1 MSLYLSI
8 DEGAYS
14 NIAINIHKYG
24 SFLRSGDFFTNT
36 GGAFKAILLG
46 NVLQIVTMKIF
57 GNNYLGFRLPYFI
70 FGFLNYILI
79 TIMVYKGTILFGAS
93 LKKAQFI
100 SLSIMLYLLLDFPFL
115 MASRYVENS
124 IIRMLGNTIFL
135 YSMLVFQEKNKIK
148 YFLCAF
154 VSGFFLFFSYFSNV
168 SGIVAM
174 AILFIYYIFLRDFQK
189 VKDIFVYGMV
199 GILSSIVLAEIAF
212 IVIWKQEA
220 FTAMYKGIF
229 LFSNRLLS
237 IDEQTSLV
245 EKIFKGLSEFFS
257 ANIFFYNPAL
267 LISTIVA
274 VIACLFY
281 GKKNYIDRK
290 KEKYKLFINITPIFD
305 KKSIYNFELFIDEN
319 KNKDVN
325 FINNLESNIKN
336 ILENKYKNFLENTEN
351 LLMLSVYNYIKLEK
365 IIEEI
370 ISKELNKVYIEKEIY
385 NLYLTVELMQKNT
398 KYNIFV
404 FFKEKRKLNF
414 LNDYDNNENNNLEIE
429 MLENYYTFSSK
440 IDDFKDTLNV
450 EDNKIIIE
458 EIFALN
464 LNDFLKKKF
473 KGIITEIL
481 KEKKHTTLNTVIFEI
496 LKNNKITDKISKLN
510 ISGKS
515 EIDYILQ
522 YLRYV
527 EFYNLKYDK
536 ALLNSEE
543 HTINWN
549 KKLEEKVLEVF
560 ILKLE
565 NIKDVRSI
573 RKKIKENIKKK
584 TSIDIG
590 EGTYITNEILNGLEK
605 ITENDMLE
613 YLDNIDN
620 KELKKIYKRIRN

>member
-1 MSLYLSI
+1 M
-8 DEGAYS
+8 
-14 NIAINIHKYG
+14 INSRI
-24 SFLRSGDFFTNT
+24 
-36 GGAFKAILLG
+36 
-46 NVLQIVTMKIF
+46 
-57 GNNYLGFRLPYFI
+57 
-70 FGFLNYILI
+70 
-79 TIMVYKGTILFGAS
+79 YKS
-93 LKKAQFI
+93 E
-100 SLSIMLYLLLDFPFL
+100 LLLVFL
-115 MASRYVENS
+115 KVLNELVDNINNVE
-124 IIRMLGNTIFL
+124 T
-135 YSMLVFQEKNKIK
+135 
-148 YFLCAF
+148 
-154 VSGFFLFFSYFSNV
+154 SYQIGS
-168 SGIVAM
+168 
-174 AILFIYYIFLRDFQK
+174 Y
-189 VKDIFVYGMV
+189 
-199 GILSSIVLAEIAF
+199 
-212 IVIWKQEA
+212 
-220 FTAMYKGIF
+220 
-229 LFSNRLLS
+229 
-237 IDEQTSLV
+237 
-245 EKIFKGLSEFFS
+245 
-257 ANIFFYNPAL
+257 
-267 LISTIVA
+267 
-274 VIACLFY
+274 LFY

-290 KEKYKLFINITPIFD
+290 KEKYKLFINITSIFD

-319 KNKDVN
+319 KNRDVN
-325 FINNLESNIKN
+325 FINNLESNIRN

-370 ISKELNKVYIEKEIY
+370 ISKELNKVYTEKEIY

-527 EFYNLKYDK
+527 EFYNLKYDRNI
-536 ALLNSEE
+536 LNSED

-549 KKLEEKVLEVF
+549 EKLKEKVLEVF

-590 EGTYITNEILNGLEK
+590 EGTYITNEILNGLEE

>member
-1 MSLYLSI
+1 M
-8 DEGAYS
+8 
-14 NIAINIHKYG
+14 INSRI
-24 SFLRSGDFFTNT
+24 
-36 GGAFKAILLG
+36 
-46 NVLQIVTMKIF
+46 
-57 GNNYLGFRLPYFI
+57 
-70 FGFLNYILI
+70 
-79 TIMVYKGTILFGAS
+79 YKS
-93 LKKAQFI
+93 E
-100 SLSIMLYLLLDFPFL
+100 LLLVFL
-115 MASRYVENS
+115 KVLNDLVDDINNVE
-124 IIRMLGNTIFL
+124 T
-135 YSMLVFQEKNKIK
+135 
-148 YFLCAF
+148 
-154 VSGFFLFFSYFSNV
+154 SYQIGS
-168 SGIVAM
+168 
-174 AILFIYYIFLRDFQK
+174 Y
-189 VKDIFVYGMV
+189 
-199 GILSSIVLAEIAF
+199 
-212 IVIWKQEA
+212 
-220 FTAMYKGIF
+220 
-229 LFSNRLLS
+229 
-237 IDEQTSLV
+237 
-245 EKIFKGLSEFFS
+245 
-257 ANIFFYNPAL
+257 
-267 LISTIVA
+267 
-274 VIACLFY
+274 LFY

-290 KEKYKLFINITPIFD
+290 KEKYKLFINITSIFD

-325 FINNLESNIKN
+325 FINNLESNIRN

-365 IIEEI
+365 TIEEI
-370 ISKELNKVYIEKEIY
+370 IYKEIDKTYTEKEIY

-404 FFKEKRKLNF
+404 FFKERRKLNF

-450 EDNKIIIE
+450 EDNTIVIE

-481 KEKKHTTLNTVIFEI
+481 KEKQHKTLNTVIFQI
-496 LKNNKITDKISKLN
+496 LKKNEVTNKISKLN

-515 EIDYILQ
+515 EIDYILR

-527 EFYNLKYDK
+527 EFYNLKYDRNI
-536 ALLNSEE
+536 LNSEDN
-543 HTINWN
+543 TINWN
-549 KKLEEKVLEVF
+549 EKLKEKVLEVL

-584 TSIDIG
+584 TNVDIG
-590 EGTYITNEILNGLEK
+590 KGTYITNETLNGLEE

-620 KELKKIYKRIRN
+620 KKLKKIYKKIRN

>member
-1 MSLYLSI
+1 M
-8 DEGAYS
+8 
-14 NIAINIHKYG
+14 IN
-24 SFLRSGDFFTNT
+24 S
-36 GGAFKAILLG
+36 
-46 NVLQIVTMKIF
+46 KI
-57 GNNYLGFRLPYFI
+57 
-70 FGFLNYILI
+70 
-79 TIMVYKGTILFGAS
+79 YKS
-93 LKKAQFI
+93 E
-100 SLSIMLYLLLDFPFL
+100 LLLVFL
-115 MASRYVENS
+115 KVLNELANDINNVE
-124 IIRMLGNTIFL
+124 T
-135 YSMLVFQEKNKIK
+135 
-148 YFLCAF
+148 
-154 VSGFFLFFSYFSNV
+154 SYQIGS
-168 SGIVAM
+168 
-174 AILFIYYIFLRDFQK
+174 Y
-189 VKDIFVYGMV
+189 
-199 GILSSIVLAEIAF
+199 
-212 IVIWKQEA
+212 
-220 FTAMYKGIF
+220 
-229 LFSNRLLS
+229 
-237 IDEQTSLV
+237 
-245 EKIFKGLSEFFS
+245 
-257 ANIFFYNPAL
+257 
-267 LISTIVA
+267 
-274 VIACLFY
+274 LFY

-319 KNKDVN
+319 KNKDVS
-325 FINNLESNIKN
+325 FINNLESNIRN
-336 ILENKYKNFLENTEN
+336 ILENKYKNFLENAEN
-351 LLMLSVYNYIKLEK
+351 LLILNIYNYIKLEK

-370 ISKELNKVYIEKEIY
+370 ICKEVNKFYTEKEIY

-590 EGTYITNEILNGLEK
+590 EGTYITNEILNGLEE

>member
-1 MSLYLSI
+1 M
-8 DEGAYS
+8 
-14 NIAINIHKYG
+14 INSRI
-24 SFLRSGDFFTNT
+24 
-36 GGAFKAILLG
+36 
-46 NVLQIVTMKIF
+46 
-57 GNNYLGFRLPYFI
+57 
-70 FGFLNYILI
+70 
-79 TIMVYKGTILFGAS
+79 YKS
-93 LKKAQFI
+93 E
-100 SLSIMLYLLLDFPFL
+100 LLLVFL
-115 MASRYVENS
+115 KVLNDLADDINNVE
-124 IIRMLGNTIFL
+124 T
-135 YSMLVFQEKNKIK
+135 
-148 YFLCAF
+148 
-154 VSGFFLFFSYFSNV
+154 SYQIGS
-168 SGIVAM
+168 
-174 AILFIYYIFLRDFQK
+174 Y
-189 VKDIFVYGMV
+189 
-199 GILSSIVLAEIAF
+199 
-212 IVIWKQEA
+212 
-220 FTAMYKGIF
+220 
-229 LFSNRLLS
+229 
-237 IDEQTSLV
+237 
-245 EKIFKGLSEFFS
+245 
-257 ANIFFYNPAL
+257 
-267 LISTIVA
+267 
-274 VIACLFY
+274 LFY

-370 ISKELNKVYIEKEIY
+370 ISKELNKVYTEKEIY

-543 HTINWN
+543 HTIN
-549 KKLEEKVLEVF
+549 
-560 ILKLE
+560 
-565 NIKDVRSI
+565 
-573 RKKIKENIKKK
+573 
-584 TSIDIG
+584 
-590 EGTYITNEILNGLEK
+590 
-605 ITENDMLE
+605 
-613 YLDNIDN
+613 
-620 KELKKIYKRIRN
+620 

>member
-1 MSLYLSI
+1 M
-8 DEGAYS
+8 
-14 NIAINIHKYG
+14 INSRI
-24 SFLRSGDFFTNT
+24 
-36 GGAFKAILLG
+36 
-46 NVLQIVTMKIF
+46 
-57 GNNYLGFRLPYFI
+57 
-70 FGFLNYILI
+70 
-79 TIMVYKGTILFGAS
+79 YKS
-93 LKKAQFI
+93 E
-100 SLSIMLYLLLDFPFL
+100 LLLVFL
-115 MASRYVENS
+115 KVLNDLADDINNVE
-124 IIRMLGNTIFL
+124 T
-135 YSMLVFQEKNKIK
+135 
-148 YFLCAF
+148 
-154 VSGFFLFFSYFSNV
+154 SYQIGS
-168 SGIVAM
+168 
-174 AILFIYYIFLRDFQK
+174 Y
-189 VKDIFVYGMV
+189 
-199 GILSSIVLAEIAF
+199 
-212 IVIWKQEA
+212 
-220 FTAMYKGIF
+220 
-229 LFSNRLLS
+229 
-237 IDEQTSLV
+237 
-245 EKIFKGLSEFFS
+245 
-257 ANIFFYNPAL
+257 
-267 LISTIVA
+267 
-274 VIACLFY
+274 LFY

-370 ISKELNKVYIEKEIY
+370 ISKELNKVYTEKEIY

-527 EFYNLKYDK
+527 EFYNLKYDRNI
-536 ALLNSEE
+536 LNSEDNK
-543 HTINWN
+543 INWN
-549 KKLEEKVLEVF
+549 KKLKEKVLEVF

-565 NIKDVRSI
+565 NIKDVRNI

-620 KELKKIYKRIRN
+620 KELKKYIKE

>member
-1 MSLYLSI
+1 
-8 DEGAYS
+8 
-14 NIAINIHKYG
+14 
-24 SFLRSGDFFTNT
+24 
-36 GGAFKAILLG
+36 
-46 NVLQIVTMKIF
+46 
-57 GNNYLGFRLPYFI
+57 
-70 FGFLNYILI
+70 
-79 TIMVYKGTILFGAS
+79 
-93 LKKAQFI
+93 
-100 SLSIMLYLLLDFPFL
+100 
-115 MASRYVENS
+115 
-124 IIRMLGNTIFL
+124 
-135 YSMLVFQEKNKIK
+135 
-148 YFLCAF
+148 
-154 VSGFFLFFSYFSNV
+154 
-168 SGIVAM
+168 
-174 AILFIYYIFLRDFQK
+174 
-189 VKDIFVYGMV
+189 
-199 GILSSIVLAEIAF
+199 
-212 IVIWKQEA
+212 
-220 FTAMYKGIF
+220 
-229 LFSNRLLS
+229 
-237 IDEQTSLV
+237 
-245 EKIFKGLSEFFS
+245 
-257 ANIFFYNPAL
+257 
-267 LISTIVA
+267 
-274 VIACLFY
+274 
-281 GKKNYIDRK
+281 
-290 KEKYKLFINITPIFD
+290 
-305 KKSIYNFELFIDEN
+305 
-319 KNKDVN
+319 
-325 FINNLESNIKN
+325 
-336 ILENKYKNFLENTEN
+336 
-351 LLMLSVYNYIKLEK
+351 
-365 IIEEI
+365 
-370 ISKELNKVYIEKEIY
+370 
-385 NLYLTVELMQKNT
+385 
-398 KYNIFV
+398 
-404 FFKEKRKLNF
+404 
-414 LNDYDNNENNNLEIE
+414 

-590 EGTYITNEILNGLEK
+590 EGTYITNEILNGLEE

>member
-1 MSLYLSI
+1 M
-8 DEGAYS
+8 
-14 NIAINIHKYG
+14 IN
-24 SFLRSGDFFTNT
+24 S
-36 GGAFKAILLG
+36 
-46 NVLQIVTMKIF
+46 KI
-57 GNNYLGFRLPYFI
+57 
-70 FGFLNYILI
+70 
-79 TIMVYKGTILFGAS
+79 YKS
-93 LKKAQFI
+93 E
-100 SLSIMLYLLLDFPFL
+100 LLLVFL
-115 MASRYVENS
+115 KILNDLVDDIKNVETS
-124 IIRMLGNTIFL
+124 YQIGS
-135 YSMLVFQEKNKIK
+135 Y
-148 YFLCAF
+148 
-154 VSGFFLFFSYFSNV
+154 LFF
-168 SGIVAM
+168 
-174 AILFIYYIFLRDFQK
+174 
-189 VKDIFVYGMV
+189 
-199 GILSSIVLAEIAF
+199 
-212 IVIWKQEA
+212 
-220 FTAMYKGIF
+220 
-229 LFSNRLLS
+229 
-237 IDEQTSLV
+237 
-245 EKIFKGLSEFFS
+245 
-257 ANIFFYNPAL
+257 
-267 LISTIVA
+267 
-274 VIACLFY
+274 

-325 FINNLESNIKN
+325 FINDLESNIRSV
-336 ILENKYKNFLENTEN
+336 LENRYKNFLENAEN
-351 LLMLSVYNYIKLEK
+351 LLILNIYNYIKLEK

-370 ISKELNKVYIEKEIY
+370 IYKEIDKTYTEKEIY

-496 LKNNKITDKISKLN
+496 LKNNKITDKISKFN

-536 ALLNSEE
+536 ALLNSED

-549 KKLEEKVLEVF
+549 KKLKEKVLEVF

-590 EGTYITNEILNGLEK
+590 EGTYITNEILNGLEE

>member
-1 MSLYLSI
+1 M
-8 DEGAYS
+8 
-14 NIAINIHKYG
+14 INSRI
-24 SFLRSGDFFTNT
+24 
-36 GGAFKAILLG
+36 
-46 NVLQIVTMKIF
+46 
-57 GNNYLGFRLPYFI
+57 
-70 FGFLNYILI
+70 
-79 TIMVYKGTILFGAS
+79 YKS
-93 LKKAQFI
+93 E
-100 SLSIMLYLLLDFPFL
+100 LLLVFL
-115 MASRYVENS
+115 KVLNDLADDINNVE
-124 IIRMLGNTIFL
+124 T
-135 YSMLVFQEKNKIK
+135 
-148 YFLCAF
+148 
-154 VSGFFLFFSYFSNV
+154 SYQIGS
-168 SGIVAM
+168 
-174 AILFIYYIFLRDFQK
+174 Y
-189 VKDIFVYGMV
+189 
-199 GILSSIVLAEIAF
+199 
-212 IVIWKQEA
+212 
-220 FTAMYKGIF
+220 
-229 LFSNRLLS
+229 
-237 IDEQTSLV
+237 
-245 EKIFKGLSEFFS
+245 
-257 ANIFFYNPAL
+257 
-267 LISTIVA
+267 
-274 VIACLFY
+274 LFY

-305 KKSIYNFELFIDEN
+305 KKSIYNFELFIEEN

-370 ISKELNKVYIEKEIY
+370 ISKELNKVYTEKEIY

-464 LNDFLKKKF
+464 LNNFLKKKF

-590 EGTYITNEILNGLEK
+590 EGTYITNEILNGLEE

-620 KELKKIYKRIRN
+620 KELKKIYKRIRS

>member
-1 MSLYLSI
+1 M
-8 DEGAYS
+8 
-14 NIAINIHKYG
+14 INSRI
-24 SFLRSGDFFTNT
+24 
-36 GGAFKAILLG
+36 
-46 NVLQIVTMKIF
+46 
-57 GNNYLGFRLPYFI
+57 
-70 FGFLNYILI
+70 
-79 TIMVYKGTILFGAS
+79 YKS
-93 LKKAQFI
+93 E
-100 SLSIMLYLLLDFPFL
+100 LLLVFL
-115 MASRYVENS
+115 KVLNDLADDINNVE
-124 IIRMLGNTIFL
+124 T
-135 YSMLVFQEKNKIK
+135 
-148 YFLCAF
+148 
-154 VSGFFLFFSYFSNV
+154 SYQIGS
-168 SGIVAM
+168 
-174 AILFIYYIFLRDFQK
+174 Y
-189 VKDIFVYGMV
+189 
-199 GILSSIVLAEIAF
+199 
-212 IVIWKQEA
+212 
-220 FTAMYKGIF
+220 
-229 LFSNRLLS
+229 
-237 IDEQTSLV
+237 
-245 EKIFKGLSEFFS
+245 
-257 ANIFFYNPAL
+257 
-267 LISTIVA
+267 
-274 VIACLFY
+274 LFY

-370 ISKELNKVYIEKEIY
+370 ISKELNKVYTEKEIY

-464 LNDFLKKKF
+464 LNNFLKKKF

-590 EGTYITNEILNGLEK
+590 EGTYITNEILNGLEE

-620 KELKKIYKRIRN
+620 KELKKIYKRIRS

>member
-1 MSLYLSI
+1 M
-8 DEGAYS
+8 
-14 NIAINIHKYG
+14 INSRI
-24 SFLRSGDFFTNT
+24 
-36 GGAFKAILLG
+36 
-46 NVLQIVTMKIF
+46 
-57 GNNYLGFRLPYFI
+57 
-70 FGFLNYILI
+70 
-79 TIMVYKGTILFGAS
+79 YKS
-93 LKKAQFI
+93 E
-100 SLSIMLYLLLDFPFL
+100 LLLVFL
-115 MASRYVENS
+115 KVLNDLADDINNVE
-124 IIRMLGNTIFL
+124 T
-135 YSMLVFQEKNKIK
+135 
-148 YFLCAF
+148 
-154 VSGFFLFFSYFSNV
+154 SYQIGS
-168 SGIVAM
+168 
-174 AILFIYYIFLRDFQK
+174 Y
-189 VKDIFVYGMV
+189 
-199 GILSSIVLAEIAF
+199 
-212 IVIWKQEA
+212 
-220 FTAMYKGIF
+220 
-229 LFSNRLLS
+229 
-237 IDEQTSLV
+237 
-245 EKIFKGLSEFFS
+245 
-257 ANIFFYNPAL
+257 
-267 LISTIVA
+267 
-274 VIACLFY
+274 LFY

-370 ISKELNKVYIEKEIY
+370 ISKELNKVYTEKEIY

-522 YLRYV
+522 YLKYV

-590 EGTYITNEILNGLEK
+590 EGTYITNEILNGLEE

>member
-1 MSLYLSI
+1 M
-8 DEGAYS
+8 
-14 NIAINIHKYG
+14 INSRI
-24 SFLRSGDFFTNT
+24 
-36 GGAFKAILLG
+36 
-46 NVLQIVTMKIF
+46 
-57 GNNYLGFRLPYFI
+57 
-70 FGFLNYILI
+70 
-79 TIMVYKGTILFGAS
+79 YKS
-93 LKKAQFI
+93 E
-100 SLSIMLYLLLDFPFL
+100 LLLVFL
-115 MASRYVENS
+115 KVLNELVDNINNVE
-124 IIRMLGNTIFL
+124 T
-135 YSMLVFQEKNKIK
+135 
-148 YFLCAF
+148 
-154 VSGFFLFFSYFSNV
+154 SYQIGS
-168 SGIVAM
+168 
-174 AILFIYYIFLRDFQK
+174 Y
-189 VKDIFVYGMV
+189 
-199 GILSSIVLAEIAF
+199 
-212 IVIWKQEA
+212 
-220 FTAMYKGIF
+220 
-229 LFSNRLLS
+229 
-237 IDEQTSLV
+237 
-245 EKIFKGLSEFFS
+245 
-257 ANIFFYNPAL
+257 
-267 LISTIVA
+267 
-274 VIACLFY
+274 LFY

-290 KEKYKLFINITPIFD
+290 KEKYKLFINITSIFD

-319 KNKDVN
+319 KNRDVN
-325 FINNLESNIKN
+325 FINNLESNIRN

-370 ISKELNKVYIEKEIY
+370 ISKELNKVYTEKEIY

-440 IDDFKDTLNV
+440 INDFKDTLNV

-473 KGIITEIL
+473 KGIINEIL
-481 KEKKHTTLNTVIFEI
+481 KGKEHKILNTVIFEI
-496 LKNNKITDKISKLN
+496 LKNNKITDKISKFN
-510 ISGKS
+510 ICGKS
-515 EIDYILQ
+515 EIDKRLQ

-527 EFYNLKYDK
+527 EFYNLKYDRNI
-536 ALLNSEE
+536 LNSED

-549 KKLEEKVLEVF
+549 EKLKEKVLEVF

-565 NIKDVRSI
+565 NIKDVKSI

-590 EGTYITNEILNGLEK
+590 EGTYITNEILNGLEE

>member
-1 MSLYLSI
+1 MINSKIYKSELLLVFLKVLNELV
-8 DEGAYS
+8 D
-14 NIAINIHKYG
+14 NINNVETSYQIG
-24 SFLRSGDFFTNT
+24 S
-36 GGAFKAILLG
+36 
-46 NVLQIVTMKIF
+46 
-57 GNNYLGFRLPYFI
+57 
-70 FGFLNYILI
+70 
-79 TIMVYKGTILFGAS
+79 
-93 LKKAQFI
+93 
-100 SLSIMLYLLLDFPFL
+100 YLLF
-115 MASRYVENS
+115 
-124 IIRMLGNTIFL
+124 
-135 YSMLVFQEKNKIK
+135 
-148 YFLCAF
+148 
-154 VSGFFLFFSYFSNV
+154 
-168 SGIVAM
+168 
-174 AILFIYYIFLRDFQK
+174 
-189 VKDIFVYGMV
+189 
-199 GILSSIVLAEIAF
+199 
-212 IVIWKQEA
+212 
-220 FTAMYKGIF
+220 
-229 LFSNRLLS
+229 
-237 IDEQTSLV
+237 
-245 EKIFKGLSEFFS
+245 
-257 ANIFFYNPAL
+257 
-267 LISTIVA
+267 
-274 VIACLFY
+274 

-325 FINNLESNIKN
+325 FINTLESNIRN

-370 ISKELNKVYIEKEIY
+370 ISKELNKVYTEKEIY

-414 LNDYDNNENNNLEIE
+414 LNDYDNNEKNNLEIE
-429 MLENYYTFSSK
+429 MLENYYTFFSK

-481 KEKKHTTLNTVIFEI
+481 KEKKHTTLNTVIFEN

-527 EFYNLKYDK
+527 EFYNLKYDRNI
-536 ALLNSEE
+536 LNSEDN
-543 HTINWN
+543 TINWN
-549 KKLEEKVLEVF
+549 EKFKEKILEVF
-560 ILKLE
+560 ILKLG

-573 RKKIKENIKKK
+573 RKKIKENIRKK
-584 TSIDIG
+584 TSVDIG

>member
-1 MSLYLSI
+1 M
-8 DEGAYS
+8 
-14 NIAINIHKYG
+14 INSRI
-24 SFLRSGDFFTNT
+24 
-36 GGAFKAILLG
+36 
-46 NVLQIVTMKIF
+46 
-57 GNNYLGFRLPYFI
+57 
-70 FGFLNYILI
+70 
-79 TIMVYKGTILFGAS
+79 YKS
-93 LKKAQFI
+93 E
-100 SLSIMLYLLLDFPFL
+100 LLLVFL
-115 MASRYVENS
+115 KVLNELVDNINNVE
-124 IIRMLGNTIFL
+124 T
-135 YSMLVFQEKNKIK
+135 
-148 YFLCAF
+148 
-154 VSGFFLFFSYFSNV
+154 SYQIGS
-168 SGIVAM
+168 
-174 AILFIYYIFLRDFQK
+174 Y
-189 VKDIFVYGMV
+189 
-199 GILSSIVLAEIAF
+199 
-212 IVIWKQEA
+212 
-220 FTAMYKGIF
+220 
-229 LFSNRLLS
+229 
-237 IDEQTSLV
+237 
-245 EKIFKGLSEFFS
+245 
-257 ANIFFYNPAL
+257 
-267 LISTIVA
+267 
-274 VIACLFY
+274 LFY

-290 KEKYKLFINITPIFD
+290 KEKYKLFINITSIFD

-370 ISKELNKVYIEKEIY
+370 ISKELNKVYTEKEIY

-481 KEKKHTTLNTVIFEI
+481 KEKKHTNLNTVIFEN

-536 ALLNSEE
+536 NILNSEDN
-543 HTINWN
+543 TTNWN
-549 KKLEEKVLEVF
+549 EKLKEKVLEVF

-565 NIKDVRSI
+565 NIKDVRTI
-573 RKKIKENIKKK
+573 RKKIKEIIKKK
-584 TSIDIG
+584 TNVSIG
-590 EGTYITNEILNGLEK
+590 ESTYITNEILNGLEE
-605 ITENDMLE
+605 IIENDMLE

-620 KELKKIYKRIRN
+620 KELKKIYKKIRN

>member
-1 MSLYLSI
+1 M
-8 DEGAYS
+8 
-14 NIAINIHKYG
+14 INSRI
-24 SFLRSGDFFTNT
+24 
-36 GGAFKAILLG
+36 
-46 NVLQIVTMKIF
+46 
-57 GNNYLGFRLPYFI
+57 
-70 FGFLNYILI
+70 
-79 TIMVYKGTILFGAS
+79 YKS
-93 LKKAQFI
+93 E
-100 SLSIMLYLLLDFPFL
+100 LLLVFL
-115 MASRYVENS
+115 KVLNELVDNINNVE
-124 IIRMLGNTIFL
+124 T
-135 YSMLVFQEKNKIK
+135 
-148 YFLCAF
+148 
-154 VSGFFLFFSYFSNV
+154 SYQIGS
-168 SGIVAM
+168 
-174 AILFIYYIFLRDFQK
+174 Y
-189 VKDIFVYGMV
+189 
-199 GILSSIVLAEIAF
+199 
-212 IVIWKQEA
+212 
-220 FTAMYKGIF
+220 
-229 LFSNRLLS
+229 
-237 IDEQTSLV
+237 
-245 EKIFKGLSEFFS
+245 
-257 ANIFFYNPAL
+257 
-267 LISTIVA
+267 
-274 VIACLFY
+274 LFY

-290 KEKYKLFINITPIFD
+290 KEKYKLFINITSIFD

-319 KNKDVN
+319 KNRDVN
-325 FINNLESNIKN
+325 FINNLESNIRN

-370 ISKELNKVYIEKEIY
+370 ISKELNKVYTEKEIY

-522 YLRYV
+522 YLRYI
-527 EFYNLKYDK
+527 EFYNLKYDRNI
-536 ALLNSEE
+536 LNSED

-549 KKLEEKVLEVF
+549 EKLKEKVLEVF

-590 EGTYITNEILNGLEK
+590 EGTYITNEILNGLEE

>member
-1 MSLYLSI
+1 M
-8 DEGAYS
+8 
-14 NIAINIHKYG
+14 IN
-24 SFLRSGDFFTNT
+24 S
-36 GGAFKAILLG
+36 
-46 NVLQIVTMKIF
+46 KI
-57 GNNYLGFRLPYFI
+57 
-70 FGFLNYILI
+70 
-79 TIMVYKGTILFGAS
+79 YKS
-93 LKKAQFI
+93 E
-100 SLSIMLYLLLDFPFL
+100 LLLVFL
-115 MASRYVENS
+115 KVLNDLVDDIKNVE
-124 IIRMLGNTIFL
+124 T
-135 YSMLVFQEKNKIK
+135 
-148 YFLCAF
+148 
-154 VSGFFLFFSYFSNV
+154 SYQIGS
-168 SGIVAM
+168 
-174 AILFIYYIFLRDFQK
+174 Y
-189 VKDIFVYGMV
+189 
-199 GILSSIVLAEIAF
+199 
-212 IVIWKQEA
+212 
-220 FTAMYKGIF
+220 
-229 LFSNRLLS
+229 
-237 IDEQTSLV
+237 
-245 EKIFKGLSEFFS
+245 
-257 ANIFFYNPAL
+257 
-267 LISTIVA
+267 
-274 VIACLFY
+274 LFY

-305 KKSIYNFELFIDEN
+305 KKTIYNFELFIDEN

-325 FINNLESNIKN
+325 FINNLESNIRT
-336 ILENKYKNFLENTEN
+336 ILENRYKNFLENTEN
-351 LLMLSVYNYIKLEK
+351 LLMLNIYNYIKLEK
-365 IIEEI
+365 IMEQIIYEEV
-370 ISKELNKVYIEKEIY
+370 NKVYTEKEIY
-385 NLYLTVELMQKNT
+385 NLYLTFELMQKNT

-527 EFYNLKYDK
+527 EFYNLKYDRNI
-536 ALLNSEE
+536 LNSED

-549 KKLEEKVLEVF
+549 EKLKEKVLEVF

-590 EGTYITNEILNGLEK
+590 EGTYITNEILNGLEE

>member
-1 MSLYLSI
+1 M
-8 DEGAYS
+8 
-14 NIAINIHKYG
+14 IN
-24 SFLRSGDFFTNT
+24 S
-36 GGAFKAILLG
+36 
-46 NVLQIVTMKIF
+46 KI
-57 GNNYLGFRLPYFI
+57 
-70 FGFLNYILI
+70 
-79 TIMVYKGTILFGAS
+79 YKS
-93 LKKAQFI
+93 E
-100 SLSIMLYLLLDFPFL
+100 LLLVFL
-115 MASRYVENS
+115 KILNDLVDDIKNVE
-124 IIRMLGNTIFL
+124 T
-135 YSMLVFQEKNKIK
+135 
-148 YFLCAF
+148 
-154 VSGFFLFFSYFSNV
+154 SYQIGS
-168 SGIVAM
+168 
-174 AILFIYYIFLRDFQK
+174 Y
-189 VKDIFVYGMV
+189 
-199 GILSSIVLAEIAF
+199 
-212 IVIWKQEA
+212 
-220 FTAMYKGIF
+220 
-229 LFSNRLLS
+229 
-237 IDEQTSLV
+237 
-245 EKIFKGLSEFFS
+245 
-257 ANIFFYNPAL
+257 
-267 LISTIVA
+267 
-274 VIACLFY
+274 LFY

-290 KEKYKLFINITPIFD
+290 KEKYKLFINITSIFD

-319 KNKDVN
+319 KNRDVN
-325 FINNLESNIKN
+325 FINNLESNIRN

-370 ISKELNKVYIEKEIY
+370 ISKELNKVYTEKEIY

-527 EFYNLKYDK
+527 EFYNLKYDRNI
-536 ALLNSEE
+536 LNSED

-549 KKLEEKVLEVF
+549 EKLKEKVLEVF

-590 EGTYITNEILNGLEK
+590 EGTYITNEILNGLEE